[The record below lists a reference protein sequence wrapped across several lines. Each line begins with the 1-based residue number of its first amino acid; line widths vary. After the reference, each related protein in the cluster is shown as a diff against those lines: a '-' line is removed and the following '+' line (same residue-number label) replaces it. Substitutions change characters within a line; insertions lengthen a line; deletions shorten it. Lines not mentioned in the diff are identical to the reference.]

1 MTPYSALSKQVWEV
15 CCEVAETRI
24 ATANHIDQLWQRIG
38 ALAGHCGQARQ
49 NKTATAARSIYSR
62 QVYSVYLVHA
72 ETLSARGTIFELLD
86 GLTQA
91 LPTEEVPAQFVKA
104 DFLIQLCT
112 RGHKHIT

>member
-1 MTPYSALSKQVWEV
+1 MK
-15 CCEVAETRI
+15 VAETRI

-49 NKTATAARSIYSR
+49 NKTATAARSSYSR

-72 ETLSARGTIFELLD
+72 EALSARGTLFELLD

-91 LPTEEVPAQFVKA
+91 LPAEEVPAQFEA
-104 DFLIQLCT
+104 DFTIQLCT
-112 RGHKHIT
+112 RGHKHIHRGDGWQCRGSMT